1 MANMKYFAIKG
12 HAETNYDAIRLCAD
26 KMLEEGYVNE
36 KFGDNCI
43 RREETLPT
51 GMPSEIPVAM
61 PHSEAD
67 GVVQSAICLLIPDQ
81 PVEFRRMDD
90 DDVTIAAE
98 AVFNLAIKEP
108 GGHMDVL
115 RHLMAIFYDSNV
127 LRDLLETDIEEI
139 PAKMQALI
147 ETEE

>member
-12 HAETNYDAIRLCAD
+12 HADTNYDAIRLCAN
-26 KMLEEGYVNE
+26 KMYEEGYVKE
-36 KFGDNCI
+36 DFADNCI

-61 PHSEAD
+61 PHSEAE
-67 GVVQSAICLLIPDQ
+67 GVIKSAITLLILDE

-90 DDVTIAAE
+90 DDEIIKAE

-108 GGHMDVL
+108 GGHMEVL

-127 LRDLLETDIEEI
+127 LRDLLDTDIEEI

-147 ETEE
+147 EQD